1 MTSNIQVFNYKANE
15 IRTIAIDGS
24 IWFAAKDVCDVLG
37 LTNARDAISS
47 LDEDERRVSEIATPS
62 NGGYS
67 TLNFVSE
74 SGVYSLVF
82 KSRKPNAKAFRKWV
96 TATVLPS
103 IRQHGFYATPDTA
116 QRILDDPD
124 TFINVL
130 KAYKEQKARNAEL
143 EAKNDFLEQEAQSLQ
158 RQINTN
164 KPKVLFADA
173 VDASKDSMLI
183 GNFAKIL
190 KQNGIDIGQ
199 NRLFAWF
206 REHGY
211 LMNINYGERKNMPT
225 QKSMEQGLFEVKKT
239 VVNNPDGSTRIT
251 HTTKL
256 TGKGQIYF
264 LNIFVKERNF
274 NVCV

>member
-1 MTSNIQVFNYKANE
+1 MTNSLQVFNYQDYQ
-15 IRTIAIDGS
+15 IRIVNHNNS
-24 IWFAAKDVCDVLG
+24 VWFVAKDVCDVLG
-37 LTNARDAISS
+37 LTNPTVALDA
-47 LDEDERRVSEIATPS
+47 LDEDERSKYFLGRQGEANII
-62 NGGYS
+62 N
-67 TLNFVSE
+67 E
-74 SGVYSLVF
+74 SGLYTLILRSN
-82 KSRKPNAKAFRKWV
+82 KPNAKSFRKWV

-124 TFINVL
+124 TFIDVL

-143 EAKNDFLEQEAQSLQ
+143 EAQAE
-158 RQINTN
+158 IN

-190 KQNGIDIGQ
+190 KQNGVEIGQ
-199 NRLFAWF
+199 NRLFEWF
-206 REHGY
+206 RKNGF
-211 LMNINYGERKNMPT
+211 LMDFTYGERKNMPT

-251 HTTKL
+251 HTTKI

-264 LNIFVKERNF
+264 LNL
-274 NVCV
+274 

>member
-1 MTSNIQVFNYKANE
+1 MTTSIQVFNYEDNA
-15 IRTIAIDGS
+15 IRIVEVDGNA
-24 IWFAAKDVCDVLG
+24 WFVAKDVCDVLDMTTEATRRLDDDEKG
-37 LTNARDAISS
+37 LRNIQ
-47 LDEDERRVSEIATPS
+47 TP
-62 NGGYS
+62 GGVQS
-67 TLNFVSE
+67 MTIINE
-74 SGVYSLVF
+74 SGLYTLALRSN
-82 KSRKPNAKAFRKWV
+82 KPNAKQFRKWV

-143 EAKNDFLEQEAQSLQ
+143 EAQAE
-158 RQINTN
+158 IN

-190 KQNGIDIGQ
+190 KQNGVDIGQ
-199 NRLFAWF
+199 NRLFEWF
-206 REHGY
+206 RKNGF
-211 LMNINYGERKNMPT
+211 LMDFTYGERKNMPT

-251 HTTKL
+251 HTTKI
-256 TGKGQIYF
+256 TGKGQI
-264 LNIFVKERNF
+264 N
-274 NVCV
+274 